1 MCEFRFVL
9 HFHSF
14 RIFPKICVRR
24 AQPSQAQR
32 QPSPAKT
39 AEAKSKTRQPSPRCQ
54 NQIPKQKEKPPSPAQ
69 PSPAKNQPSPR
80 SKNQIAKAKA
90 KPGKT
95 SQNPPKLRTQT
106 LYNFYSPEPTARK
119 QKQKQNLAKPG
130 KTPDPNPIQ
139 FLSPHKEGA
148 TYLDDDRSRPCRR
161 FLQNR
166 FVCLLLKHNPFK
178 SRAQPRAN
186 QSPRAHSPEPT
197 AQKTKAKA
205 KPPKTRQNPPKPP

>member
-1 MCEFRFVL
+1 MRE
-9 HFHSF
+9 
-14 RIFPKICVRR
+14 
-24 AQPSQAQR
+24 
-32 QPSPAKT
+32 
-39 AEAKSKTRQPSPRCQ
+39 E
-54 NQIPKQKEKPPSPAQ
+54 SPAQ
-69 PSPAKNQPSPR
+69 PSPAAAQPSQNGRSKKQNPPAVPKMPKSNSKAKKKNRPAQHSPAKNQPSSR

-90 KPGKT
+90 KP
-95 SQNPPKLRTQT
+95 P
-106 LYNFYSPEPTARK
+106 
-119 QKQKQNLAKPG
+119 

-205 KPPKTRQNPPKPP
+205 KPPKTRQNPPKPGKTPQNSGPKPYTISINR

>member
-1 MCEFRFVL
+1 MHWPPHKEGATYLDDNRSRPCQRFLQNRFVCL
-9 HFHSF
+9 LLKHNPFK
-14 RIFPKICVRR
+14 PR
-24 AQPSQAQR
+24 AQPRA
-32 QPSPAKT
+32 
-39 AEAKSKTRQPSPRCQ
+39 
-54 NQIPKQKEKPPSPAQ
+54 NQS
-69 PSPAKNQPSPR
+69 
-80 SKNQIAKAKA
+80 
-90 KPGKT
+90 
-95 SQNPPKLRTQT
+95 LRAH
-106 LYNFYSPEPTARK
+106 SPEPTARK

-205 KPPKTRQNPPKPP
+205 KPPKTRQNPPKPPKTPDPNPIQFLSPHKEGATYLDDNRSRPMPTRVSPKPLCVFVVEA

>member
-1 MCEFRFVL
+1 MRE
-9 HFHSF
+9 
-14 RIFPKICVRR
+14 
-24 AQPSQAQR
+24 
-32 QPSPAKT
+32 
-39 AEAKSKTRQPSPRCQ
+39 E
-54 NQIPKQKEKPPSPAQ
+54 SPAQ
-69 PSPAKNQPSPR
+69 PSPAAAQPSQNGR
-80 SKNQIAKAKA
+80 SKKQNPPAVPKIQSKRKTAQPSTAQPSQKPALPQIQKSNCKS
-90 KPGKT
+90 KSKT
-95 SQNPPKLRTQT
+95 PQNPPKSG
-106 LYNFYSPEPTARK
+106 N
-119 QKQKQNLAKPG
+119 
-130 KTPDPNPIQ
+130 TPDPNPIQ

-205 KPPKTRQNPPKPP
+205 KPPKTPQNPAKPGKTPDPNPIQFL